1 MPALLGKDKTYES
14 RVRQWAARLG
24 YRLMK
29 SRRQIAVDNHG
40 QYMLVRV
47 FRNQVVSGGRFDA
60 SLADIEVF
68 LRDEEQRLRR

>member
-1 MPALLGKDKTYES
+1 
-14 RVRQWAARLG
+14 
-24 YRLMK
+24 MK